1 MGVFEK
7 IFGTNSE
14 RSLKKIYPIVDD
26 ILELEEEYSKLSDK
40 ELKAKTEEFRKRLE
54 NGETVDDILPEAFA
68 TVREASTRV
77 LGMKHFPVQL
87 VGGVVLHQG
96 RIAEMKTG
104 EGKTLV
110 ATLPAYLNAL
120 EGKGVH
126 IVTVNDYLAKRDSEQ
141 MSKLF
146 GFLGLTTGLIVH
158 EKQNDARREAYNCDI
173 TYGTNNEIGFD
184 YLRDNMVSKLE
195 DRVQRP
201 YNFAV
206 VDEVDNILIDD
217 ARTPLIISGFSNETA
232 DGYLKADEFVKGL
245 KKKVIVETDNGPA
258 IEQAANRMLGKEQ
271 EEAYADY
278 DYVVEEKNKTATLT
292 SKGVEKAEK
301 FYGVEN
307 LSDGE
312 HIEINHYITR
322 ALKAYGI
329 FKKDVNYVVKD
340 GKVVIVDDST
350 GRLMDGRR
358 YSEGIHQA
366 IEAKEGVEI
375 QKESKTLASITFQNF
390 FRKYPKL
397 SGMTGTAM
405 TEEQEFNSI
414 YSLDVVEIP
423 TNRPVARID
432 KPDRVFI
439 SRKGKLKNIVARIKE
454 CYDKGQPVLVGTV
467 SVEKS
472 EELSAMLK
480 KAGIYHQVLNA
491 KYHEQEAHIIAQAGQ
506 YQSVT
511 IATNMAG
518 RGTDIILGGN
528 PEIMALE
535 ELEDE
540 GFSPELI
547 SEANAYGYTE
557 DEEIINIRKLFIEK
571 RDRIKEDLS
580 IETQKV
586 LDAGGLY
593 VLGTERHESRR
604 IDNQLRGRAGRQ
616 GDVGVSE
623 FMLSLEDDLMRIFG
637 GNKVK
642 TLGQALNLPDD
653 VAIEMGK
660 IDVLSGMIEKA
671 QKNIEGQHFLQRKTT
686 LEYDLVMSR
695 QRDIVYGERDKILK
709 NEVNYSELNP
719 KMMDEIVHILF
730 GSPKHHQELTPDLYD
745 SIRDK
750 FAEYKFA
757 LPFPDKTENELY
769 EMDILDLEEEVKNRV
784 RENYE
789 KVVSLKPAEF
799 VNDFS
804 RKLYLFLL
812 DHAWQDH
819 MVAIDEF
826 KKGIHLKAYGQTD
839 PVMAFKM
846 ESFEMFDDMMNG
858 IREEVLKTFMGIYEA
873 EFKPADKFVVEI
885 KTDEENRE
893 EVSKEIEEFVA
904 NANANGGA
912 TIEQIVK
919 LSEKYNNKKD

>member
-14 RSLKKIYPIVDD
+14 RALKKINPIVDE
-26 ILELEEEYSKLSDK
+26 ILELEDEYSKLSDK
-40 ELKAKTEEFRKRLE
+40 ELKAKTDEFRKRLE
-54 NGETVDDILPEAFA
+54 NGETLDDILPEAFA
-68 TVREASTRV
+68 TVREASIRV
-77 LGMKHFPVQL
+77 LGMKHYPVQL
-87 VGGVVLHQG
+87 VGGIVLHQG

-110 ATLPAYLNAL
+110 ATLPAYLNAIA
-120 EGKGVH
+120 GKGVH

-141 MSKLF
+141 MGKLF
-146 GFLGLTTGLIVH
+146 NFLGLTTGLIVH
-158 EKQNDARREAYNCDI
+158 EKIGAERREAYNCDI

-184 YLRDNMVSKLE
+184 YLRDNMVGKLE

-201 YNFAV
+201 YNFAI

-245 KKKVIVETDNGPA
+245 KKKVIVESENGPA

-271 EEAYADY
+271 EEAYAEY
-278 DYVVEEKNKTATLT
+278 DYVVEEKNRTATLT
-292 SKGVEKAEK
+292 SKGIEKAEK
-301 FYGVEN
+301 FYGIEN

-329 FKKDVNYVVKD
+329 FKRDVNYVVKD

-414 YSLDVVEIP
+414 YSLDVVDIP
-423 TNRPVARID
+423 TNKPVIRID
-432 KPDRVFI
+432 KPDKVFI

-528 PEIMALE
+528 PDILALE
-535 ELEDE
+535 ELEGE

-557 DEEIINIRKLFIEK
+557 DEEILNIRKLFIEK

-580 IETQKV
+580 IESQKV

-623 FMLSLEDDLMRIFG
+623 FMISLEDDLMRIFG
-637 GNKVK
+637 GDKVK
-642 TLGQALNLPDD
+642 ALNNVLNIPEDMPID
-653 VAIEMGK
+653 MG
-660 IDVLSGMIEKA
+660 ILSNRIEKA
-671 QKNIEGQHFLQRKTT
+671 QQNIESQHFLQRKNT
-686 LEYDLVMSR
+686 LEYDLVMAR
-695 QRDIVYGERDKILK
+695 QRDIVYEERDKILK
-709 NEVNYSELNP
+709 NEVNYEEVNIK
-719 KMMDEIVHILF
+719 KMEEIIHILL
-730 GSPKHHQELTPDLYD
+730 GNHKSHMNLTPDMYD
-745 SIRDK
+745 TIRSN
-750 FAEYKFA
+750 FADMKFA
-757 LPFPDKTENELY
+757 LPLPDKTENELY
-769 EMDILDLEEEVKNRV
+769 EMDILDLEEELKEKM
-784 RENYE
+784 RENYRVITE
-789 KVVSLKPAEF
+789 RKSKEF

-812 DHAWQDH
+812 DNAWQDH

-826 KKGIHLKAYGQTD
+826 KKGINLKVYAQTD
-839 PVMAFKM
+839 PIMAFKM

-858 IREEVLKTFMGIYEA
+858 IREEILKTFMGIYTAEMEEPNIVIKVDNVEDKEA
-873 EFKPADKFVVEI
+873 L
-885 KTDEENRE
+885 
-893 EVSKEIEEFVA
+893 SKEIEDVVNSLNEKGSIEFKD
-904 NANANGGA
+904 
-912 TIEQIVK
+912 IEEI
-919 LSEKYNNKKD
+919 SEKYSNKK